1 MFQNRPSVSDA
12 VSQAVAAMV
21 SALQERGWEYPICV
35 LAAGTNGNIH
45 AVEYVADGVAERM
58 FVGHGRHDFERF
70 TIQMTFVDSSGQSR
84 PGMLT
89 IGAPAAQRKDSVDVR
104 KEVGS
109 SKWTPFSCVNDG
121 EVADKASGRS
131 PD

>member
-1 MFQNRPSVSDA
+1 MFQNRSSVSDP
-12 VSQAVAAMV
+12 VTQAVAAMV
-21 SALQERGWEYPICV
+21 SALRERGWEYPICI
-35 LAAGTNGNIH
+35 LAAGSNRNIH

-89 IGAPAAQRKDSVDVR
+89 IDASQDRRNDSVDVHR
-104 KEVGS
+104 EVGS
-109 SKWTPFSCVNDG
+109 SRMETAFIRQRR
-121 EVADKASGRS
+121 RS
-131 PD
+131 RR

>member
-1 MFQNRPSVSDA
+1 VDS
-12 VSQAVAAMV
+12 
-21 SALQERGWEYPICV
+21 
-35 LAAGTNGNIH
+35 IH

-89 IGAPAAQRKDSVDVR
+89 IDASPDRRNDSDVR

-109 SKWTPFSCVNDG
+109 SKMENAFV
-121 EVADKASGRS
+121 RQ
-131 PD
+131 